1 MFNSLCRYIA
11 PDSVRAV
18 PLPTE
23 LKKEMVELICHESGL
38 VSPHCFDQVLSSYEI
53 VLLKGACSRTIPS
66 SVAYPGRLSRIPH
79 PKTATKERGE
89 KKIRFLPFFVATNI
103 TKFRII

>member
-1 MFNSLCRYIA
+1 MFNSLRRYIA

-38 VSPHCFDQVLSSYEI
+38 VSPHCFDQVPVISSHEI
-53 VLLKGACSRTIPS
+53 RVADPHSFHPDPVLA
-66 SVAYPGRLSRIPH
+66 
-79 PKTATKERGE
+79 
-89 KKIRFLPFFVATNI
+89 F
-103 TKFRII
+103 